1 MLYIYNIITDMMEG
15 FIEPVGD
22 QMGASLLYQGILPSE
37 ILYLLTCLKSSGE
50 SWYCILWRPHD

>member
-1 MLYIYNIITDMMEG
+1 MMEG